1 MKLALAS
8 IFSKEVENTTKDIGK
23 ETTRSQQN
31 DIDEVHD
38 EKKQDVRDNVPKS
51 RKELDKGIDV
61 SELESLR
68 WCFIA

>member
-1 MKLALAS
+1 M
-8 IFSKEVENTTKDIGK
+8 N
-23 ETTRSQQN
+23 
-31 DIDEVHD
+31 EVHD
-38 EKKQDVRDNVPKS
+38 EKKQDVQDNVSRP